1 MVGPFIRGMTSYGTA
16 FQLISRYRLWGYVLV
31 PALVS
36 FAYGIGL
43 LLLAWTFSDDL
54 GRWMVSIYPW
64 EKGRSAVTAVATVLG
79 ALAILALGFIVYK
92 NLVMALASP
101 FMSPLSEKIERE
113 LRGYSRPVTF
123 STGQFFSDLWRGL
136 RIGLRNLLR
145 ELFFTL
151 LLFLLGL
158 IPVLSPFVA
167 AGLFLI
173 QAFYAG
179 FGNMDY
185 TLERHL
191 DVRES
196 VRFVRRH
203 RALALGNGVVF
214 MALLLTLIGFL
225 FALPLGAVAATLE
238 TVRLLPKEEV
248 DGD

>member
-1 MVGPFIRGMTSYGTA
+1 MTAYGTA

-43 LLLAWTFSDDL
+43 LLLAWSFSDDL

-64 EKGRSAVTAVATVLG
+64 EKGRRTITAIATILG
-79 ALAILALGFIVYK
+79 ALAILALGFIAYK

-113 LRGYSRPVTF
+113 LRGRSRPVAF
-123 STGQFFSDLWRGL
+123 SAQQFFSDLWRGL

-151 LLFLLGL
+151 LLFALGL
-158 IPVLSPFVA
+158 IPLLSPFVA
-167 AGLFLI
+167 VGLFLI

-191 DVRES
+191 GVRES
-196 VRFVRRH
+196 VRFVRRN

-214 MALLLTLIGFL
+214 IALLLTVIGFL

-238 TVRLLPKEEV
+238 TVRLLPKEE
-248 DGD
+248 GRGR